1 MVLDCNLNY
10 TDYLTNEIANPFYA
24 TLTVSSFDPCLAAC
38 TSDIQC
44 LGVGYDSS
52 LTTAQCLLSE
62 NNFPVTVSCK
72 TCRFSGKSCDNS
84 GSIVVNPTTMPQT
97 TSNDVTTKNSN
108 TSPNDATTQYS
119 ITSPNGVTTTDS
131 NTIPIDV
138 TQYIKTSLNDVTTKN
153 SDTSQ
158 NIGTTNNTNASLA
171 DSTTLNSNTSQ
182 NDATTQ
188 NSSTSSNNVT
198 YQDSNTSLNDETTKT
213 SFTSTSDL
221 TPNVSNTL
229 QNDDTTPTGIASPKY
244 VKTDL
249 IYMST
254 NDVTNKISNMSPND
268 LATENNSL
276 SANNVTTQNTDT
288 SPNNIS
294 ITSLNDSPTQFS
306 NLLPSDVTIQ
316 YSNTSPNAITTQA
329 STPSQIET
337 TTQIIETSSSEF
349 TTQNSLT
356 SVTDVT
362 IQNGHS
368 STGVLTTH
376 DTFSH
381 ESMTLNI
388 DSSRKTVGVYNYN
401 LTTIQQS
408 STATIAVSKTV
419 TDSVVPM
426 SSVSY
431 NVHSTTKYV
440 VGNTSTL
447 CICYCYEDANKS
459 TLVEWTSDMRRN
471 LLIPK
476 DTLSLQTRK
485 LFSASDPRFS
495 SYIIGMTGL
504 SILVCFGVLFLLF
517 DVSKLFA
524 YIFKRYES

>member
-1 MVLDCNLNY
+1 MNILIFSLLVLILPYCEACSVTFVNHGPGFKANLPYWTGTLSLADCQNSCKVDMLCGGIGFDSSSSECTISGRAQSKNAKTCPSCSFYHKQCGTDCNLNY

-72 TCRFSGKSCDNS
+72 TCRFSG
-84 GSIVVNPTTMPQT
+84 
-97 TSNDVTTKNSN
+97 
-108 TSPNDATTQYS
+108 
-119 ITSPNGVTTTDS
+119 
-131 NTIPIDV
+131 
-138 TQYIKTSLNDVTTKN
+138 
-153 SDTSQ
+153 
-158 NIGTTNNTNASLA
+158 
-171 DSTTLNSNTSQ
+171 
-182 NDATTQ
+182 
-188 NSSTSSNNVT
+188 
-198 YQDSNTSLNDETTKT
+198 
-213 SFTSTSDL
+213 
-221 TPNVSNTL
+221 
-229 QNDDTTPTGIASPKY
+229 IASPTY
-244 VKTDL
+244 VETDL

-254 NDVTNKISNMSPND
+254 NDVTNKISNTSPNG
-268 LATENNSL
+268 LATENNSM
-276 SANNVTTQNTDT
+276 AAINVTTQNTDT

-294 ITSLNDSPTQFS
+294 ITSLNDGPTQFS

-329 STPSQIET
+329 NTPSQFET

-368 STGVLTTH
+368 STGVLTTQE
-376 DTFSH
+376 TISH

-388 DSSRKTVGVYNYN
+388 DSSRITVGVYNYN
-401 LTTIQQS
+401 LTTVQQS
-408 STATIAVSKTV
+408 STTTIAGSKTV
-419 TDSVVPM
+419 TDSVVSM

-440 VGNTSTL
+440 VENTSTL

-476 DTLSLQTRK
+476 ETLSLQTRK

-524 YIFKRYES
+524 YIFKKHES